1 MKHGSIFDPGNDNRA
16 FYISDNSSE
25 KYFAF
30 EAIFRQTMFQTTKQA
45 RAYDIID
52 LFADVGGYI
61 GMFLGY
67 GMLTILFDLII
78 LIKNMRMRLKAR
90 ITRNPWFQTI
100 ENVV

>member
-1 MKHGSIFDPGNDNRA
+1 L
-16 FYISDNSSE
+16 ISDNSSE

-100 ENVV
+100 ESVV